1 MIESAHTLT
10 MIPEKANTPT
20 VYSKRDVAAATEE
33 QKGKLDNK
41 KNKRPAVLAET
52 TSSSDS
58 ESQPVRRKAQKKRK
72 SNAPEIAFDL
82 EREDRLPI
90 IEISSTA
97 TDDKNETRPGPV
109 TKEETDETRGKAKS
123 PSNVNIPIKAST
135 SWEVKDEE
143 PKRVPTQRYGIDVMK
158 VANIGEETELK

>member
-1 MIESAHTLT
+1 
-10 MIPEKANTPT
+10 MIPEKANNSK

-41 KNKRPAVLAET
+41 KNQRRVILAET

-58 ESQPVRRKAQKKRK
+58 ESQPVRRKAQKKK

-82 EREDRLPI
+82 ERKDRPPI

-97 TDDKNETRPGPV
+97 TDDKDETRPGPV
-109 TKEETDETRGKAKS
+109 TKEETDETRENAKT

-135 SWEVKDEE
+135 SWEVKDKE
-143 PKRVPTQRYGIDVMK
+143 PKRVLERQRVPTQRYGIDVMN
-158 VANIGEETELK
+158 VTNIGEGNELK